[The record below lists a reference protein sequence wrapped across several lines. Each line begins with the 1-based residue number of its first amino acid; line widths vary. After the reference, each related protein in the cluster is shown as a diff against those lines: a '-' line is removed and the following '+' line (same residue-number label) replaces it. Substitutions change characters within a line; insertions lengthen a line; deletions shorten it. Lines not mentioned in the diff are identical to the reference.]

1 MPPCWRRIHPL
12 VVLASLLA
20 LLGVPGL
27 AAAQNRLEPPESSRE
42 NSVAVVPFS
51 NITGE
56 TDDAWIGAGI
66 AETLVADLQVD
77 PSFTVI
83 GRELLTEAMMEL
95 SDTLEAGD
103 DAVLLALGR
112 RVGAGW
118 VVSGG
123 YQHVGTQIRITAKL
137 IEVPTGTVARSA
149 KVDGAVID
157 LFDLQ
162 DAVAAQLLVGAVAT
176 VVSPPVVPGPTE
188 GDAGPSPV
196 ARAPARAPAGSSVIP
211 ASPSPALTSVG
222 TGRPGAVAAIP
233 SAGFSLGAATL
244 GLIDGPPPPVGPA
257 VMTRDEL
264 GRTTVRAIG
273 LTDGIRLDGQLDEEV
288 YQTVPPITDFIQQ
301 VPNEGEPATER
312 TEAWIMFDDTNVYVA
327 ARVHDSA
334 PESEWVA
341 NEMRRDTSQLRQND
355 TFTAFF
361 DTFYDRRNGYNFYTN
376 PLGARA
382 DQQFTN
388 EGNPNS
394 DWNPVW
400 DVRTGRFDGGW
411 TLEMEIPFK
420 SLRYRSGTPQ
430 LWGIQL
436 RRRNQ
441 PIAE

>member
-1 MPPCWRRIHPL
+1 MTTPDCWRW
-12 VVLASLLA
+12 VDGS
-20 LLGVPGL
+20 GPG
-27 AAAQNRLEPPESSRE
+27 
-42 NSVAVVPFS
+42 
-51 NITGE
+51 
-56 TDDAWIGAGI
+56 
-66 AETLVADLQVD
+66 
-77 PSFTVI
+77 
-83 GRELLTEAMMEL
+83 GRQ
-95 SDTLEAGD
+95 
-103 DAVLLALGR
+103 R
-112 RVGAGW
+112 
-118 VVSGG
+118 G
-123 YQHVGTQIRITAKL
+123 YQHVGAQIRITATL

-149 KVDGAVID
+149 KVDGAVSD

-162 DAVAAQLLVGAVAT
+162 DAVAAQLLDGVVAT
-176 VVSPPVVPGPTE
+176 VVSPPVSLGPTE
-188 GDAGPSPV
+188 GDADPFPV
-196 ARAPARAPAGSSVIP
+196 ARAPSTSSVIP
-211 ASPSPALTSVG
+211 VAPSPDETSVG

-264 GRTTVRAIG
+264 GHTTVRAIG

-301 VPNEGEPATER
+301 VPDEGEPATER

-388 EGNPNS
+388 EGKSQQRLESCVGCS
-394 DWNPVW
+394 D
-400 DVRTGRFDGGW
+400 R
-411 TLEMEIPFK
+411 
-420 SLRYRSGTPQ
+420 SL
-430 LWGIQL
+430 
-436 RRRNQ
+436 
-441 PIAE
+441 